1 MNTYSLIQKIVWI
14 ATLCILFAAISAS
27 AAATVSPS
35 ASVSNP
41 SQEFILF
48 VLRKDC
54 WDTFFVEFDLF
65 NIDCLKAS
73 ISKGLGLGI
82 ILGAVVVKLPQI
94 YTIVY
99 NKKFPDTVSI
109 YGELLS
115 SILATVWFRAQGT
128 PFSAYGEVVI
138 LVASNILVVLSVW
151 RFRFPGYTHAGVFF
165 GALAVLSGVSL
176 SAAQDGVPSL
186 NLTSSQSSVILQYA
200 FNGIFQVARISQI
213 AAIFSGGKEAAEG
226 LALFSLLL
234 QFAGTLARVFT
245 TAQEVTD
252 VMQLIFSVANAVLN
266 GTVLAQY
273 LVLVTLHGTIEMK
286 DKPTRKKAITAVTTE
301 TETSV
306 KNGVNNKRRKSAQIK
321 AE

>member
-1 MNTYSLIQKIVWI
+1 MSVGSITSIGFIIVLL
-14 ATLCILFAAISAS
+14 AGLLLDVS
-27 AAATVSPS
+27 AAAKVSSSSP
-35 ASVSNP
+35 P
-41 SQEFILF
+41 SQEFIFF
-48 VLRKDC
+48 VLRRDC

-65 NIDCLKAS
+65 NFDCLKAS

-99 NKKFPDTVSI
+99 NQKFPDTASI

-151 RFRFPGYTHAGVFF
+151 RYRFPGYTHAAVFF
-165 GALAVLSGVSL
+165 GAIAVMSGVAL
-176 SAAQDGVPSL
+176 SAAQNGVPSL
-186 NLTSSQSSVILQYA
+186 NLTAAQGSVILQYT
-200 FNGIFQVARISQI
+200 FNGIFQVSRISQI
-213 AAIFSGGKEAAEG
+213 AAIFSGGRAAAEG

-234 QFAGTLARVFT
+234 QFAGAAARVFT

-252 VMQLIFSVANAVLN
+252 VMQLIFSAVNAALN
-266 GTVLAQY
+266 GIVLVQY
-273 LVLVTLHGTIEMK
+273 VFLVTLRGSVEIK
-286 DKPTRKKAITAVTTE
+286 DNKASKKKTAINV
-301 TETSV
+301 
-306 KNGVNNKRRKSAQIK
+306 KRRQSASSVSK

>member
-1 MNTYSLIQKIVWI
+1 MK
-14 ATLCILFAAISAS
+14 SAS
-27 AAATVSPS
+27 ITTWIVLSVFALGLIAKAVEAAKASSSPS
-35 ASVSNP
+35 D
-41 SQEFILF
+41 EFILF

-54 WDTFFVEFDLF
+54 WNTFFVEFDLF
-65 NIDCLKAS
+65 NVDCLKAS

-82 ILGAVVVKLPQI
+82 ILGSVVVKLPQI

-99 NKKFPDTVSI
+99 NQKFPDTVSI

-151 RFRFPGYTHAGVFF
+151 RYKFPGYMHASFFF
-165 GALAVLSGVSL
+165 GAIAVLSGMAL
-176 SAAQDGVPSL
+176 SAAQKGVPSM
-186 NLTSSQSSVILQYA
+186 NLTAAEGSVILQYA
-200 FNGIFQVARISQI
+200 FNGIFQVSKISQI
-213 AAIFSGGKEAAEG
+213 AAIFSGGSAAAEG

-234 QFAGTLARVFT
+234 QFAGAAARVFT

-252 VMQLIFSVANAVLN
+252 VMQLIFSAVNATLN
-266 GTVLAQY
+266 GIVMFQY
-273 LVLVTLHGTIEMK
+273 IFLVTLKSNVEIK
-286 DKPTRKKAITAVTTE
+286 DKSIKKKAEPV
-301 TETSV
+301 
-306 KNGVNNKRRKSAQIK
+306 GKRRKSTSK